1 MYVLFFFI
9 HAYIYIYIHTRTY
22 VKSSTTSNSQ
32 RMPEPTY
39 LWQDRNS
46 WLNDKEITLSGKT
59 LGEKKLSLM
68 NQIFNG
74 KIGWSVWFYP
84 KFFLRVLIGLQ
95 HTDTFNIYIY

>member
-1 MYVLFFFI
+1 
-9 HAYIYIYIHTRTY
+9 
-22 VKSSTTSNSQ
+22 
-32 RMPEPTY
+32 MPEPTY

-84 KFFLRVLIGLQ
+84 KFFSKGVDWFATYR
-95 HTDTFNIYIY
+95 HIYIYIYIYFIYKLHSRAFDP